1 MSGPRALAPREVL
14 CVTFCLRGGYA
25 RANVRG
31 VMFTLTLDPP
41 EVSPRLAVIT
51 IDRPGEKVNTIAPAA
66 LEEVEQQF
74 ATIEATPGL
83 AGIIL
88 ISGKPDSFIAGADVE
103 VFAAAKERREI
114 EGFARR
120 GHEVLA
126 RVAAAKV
133 PIVAAIHGACL
144 GAGLELTLAC
154 TYRICTDSP
163 KTVLALPEVMLG
175 LFPGGGGVSRLPRL
189 VGLREALDMI
199 LTGRNIRPRAA
210 RRMGLVDQVVP
221 EEALLSAAR
230 AAAAKLAAGKLQPRL
245 HPKGDLVR
253 AVLERNPLGRSV
265 VFRQARKTVERKTFG
280 LYPAPLV
287 ALDVIEKG
295 LGLPLDEALKLEPP
309 AFAELA
315 TGATSRSLVSL
326 FRRSNALKKQP
337 VHDGDG
343 NKVEGA
349 EIHRLGMVGGG
360 FMGADIA
367 VVSAEKGIET
377 RIRDI
382 SAEPLA
388 KALAHC
394 KAHFDRRARSVGE
407 RHVFKARSRVSGGL
421 DLTGFST
428 MDLIIEAVPE
438 VLALKQDVFAQLEVM
453 VPRTTIL
460 ASNTSALPIT
470 RIAERLQ
477 HRDRVIGLHFFSPVS
492 KMPLLEIVKTADTSP
507 QTLATCLR
515 YAAQIG
521 KTPIVV
527 NDGPGFYTTRVLG
540 FYLMAALEM
549 VQAGHSIEA
558 VDRGARMVGW
568 PVGPITLLDEVG
580 IDVGAKV
587 SKTLA
592 AAFPERIS
600 VPPTVD
606 QFLAEKR
613 FGRKSGRGF
622 YAYPPEQRGL
632 LARKARKHVDPAVY
646 DYFAGRAAIS
656 GEGSPEELGERLT
669 LIAAMEAVRC
679 LESGILQSPRDGDI
693 GAVFGFGYPP
703 MRGGPFRHIDALGP
717 GAVLTRLAVLRERHG
732 EAYAAPELLV
742 RLAREGKNFS
752 SLNGGLEGDHA

>member
-1 MSGPRALAPREVL
+1 
-14 CVTFCLRGGYA
+14 
-25 RANVRG
+25 
-31 VMFTLTLDPP
+31 MFTLTLDPP
-41 EVSPRLAVIT
+41 EVSPRLAIIT

-66 LEEVEQQF
+66 LEQVEQQF
-74 ATIEATPGL
+74 AEIENTPGL
-83 AGIIL
+83 AGIVL
-88 ISGKPDSFIAGADVE
+88 ISGKPDTFIAGADVE
-103 VFAAAKERREI
+103 VFATAKERRDVEAF
-114 EGFARR
+114 GRR

-126 RVAAAKV
+126 RIAAAKV

-154 TYRICTDSP
+154 TYRIATDSP
-163 KTVLALPEVMLG
+163 KTVLALPEVQLG

-189 VGLREALDMI
+189 IGLREALDMI

-210 RRMGLVDQVVP
+210 KRMGLVDQVVA
-221 EEALLSAAR
+221 EESLLPAAR

-245 HPKGDLVR
+245 HPKGDVMR
-253 AVLERNPLGRSV
+253 ALLEHNPLGRSI
-265 VFRQARKTVERKTFG
+265 VFRQARKTIEKKTFG

-287 ALDVIEKG
+287 ALDLIEKG
-295 LGLPLDEALKLEPP
+295 LRLPLDEALKLEPP

-315 TGATSRSLVSL
+315 AGATSRSLVSL

-337 VHDGDG
+337 VFDADGAR
-343 NKVEGA
+343 VEGA
-349 EIHRLGMVGGG
+349 EIRRLGMVGGG

-382 SAEPLA
+382 AAEPLG

-394 KAHFDRRARSVGE
+394 KAHFDRKARSVGE

-421 DLTGFST
+421 DLTGFNT

-438 VLALKQDVFAQLEVM
+438 VLSLKQEVFAQLEVM

-470 RIAERLQ
+470 RIAERMQ

-492 KMPLLEIVKTADTSP
+492 KMPLLEIVKTAETSP

-587 SKTLA
+587 SKTMA
-592 AAFPERIS
+592 AAFPDRIK
-600 VPPTVD
+600 VPDTVD

-613 FGRKSGRGF
+613 LGRKSGRGF
-622 YAYPPEQRGL
+622 YAYPTEKRGL
-632 LARKARKHVDPAVY
+632 LARKARKHVDPGVY
-646 DYFAGRAAIS
+646 GYFAGRQAIAQ
-656 GEGSPEELGERLT
+656 EGNPEELGERLT

-732 EAYAAPELLV
+732 DAYAAPELLV
-742 RLAREGKNFS
+742 RLAREGKNFA
-752 SLNGGLEGDHA
+752 SLGSPEGDHA

>member
-1 MSGPRALAPREVL
+1 
-14 CVTFCLRGGYA
+14 
-25 RANVRG
+25 
-31 VMFTLTLDPP
+31 MFTLTLDPP
-41 EVSPRLAVIT
+41 EVSPRLAIIT

-66 LEEVEQQF
+66 LEQVEQQF
-74 ATIEATPGL
+74 AEIESTPGL
-83 AGIIL
+83 AGIVL
-88 ISGKPDSFIAGADVE
+88 ISGKPDTFIAGADVE
-103 VFAAAKERREI
+103 VFATAKERREI
-114 EGFARR
+114 EAFGRR

-144 GAGLELTLAC
+144 GAGLELALAC
-154 TYRICTDSP
+154 TYRIATDSP

-210 RRMGLVDQVVP
+210 KRMGLVDQVVA
-221 EEALLSAAR
+221 EESLMPAARSAAAR
-230 AAAAKLAAGKLQPRL
+230 LAAGKLQPRT
-245 HPKGDLVR
+245 HPKGDVMRTL
-253 AVLERNPLGRSV
+253 LEHNPLGRSV

-287 ALDVIEKG
+287 ALDLIEKG
-295 LGLPLDEALKLEPP
+295 LRLPLAEALKLEPP

-337 VHDGDG
+337 VFDADGER
-343 NKVEGA
+343 VEGA
-349 EIHRLGMVGGG
+349 EIGRLGMVGGG

-382 SAEPLA
+382 SAEPLG

-394 KAHFDRRARSVGE
+394 KAHFDRKARSIGE

-421 DLTGFST
+421 DLTGFNT

-438 VLALKQDVFAQLEVM
+438 VLTLKQEVFAQLEVM
-453 VPRTTIL
+453 VPRNTIL

-492 KMPLLEIVKTADTSP
+492 KMPLLEIVKTAETSP

-587 SKTLA
+587 SKTMA
-592 AAFPERIS
+592 AAFPDRIK
-600 VPPTVD
+600 VPDTVD
-606 QFLAEKR
+606 QFLTEKR
-613 FGRKSGRGF
+613 LGRKSGRGF
-622 YAYPPEQRGL
+622 YVYPTEKRGL
-632 LARKARKHVDPAVY
+632 LARRARKHVDPGVY
-646 DYFAGRAAIS
+646 GYFAGRQAIAE
-656 GEGSPEELGERLT
+656 EGNPEELGERLT

-679 LESGILQSPRDGDI
+679 LESGVLQSPRDGDI

-732 EAYAAPELLV
+732 DAYAAPELLV
-742 RLAREGKNFS
+742 RLAREGKNFA
-752 SLNGGLEGDHA
+752 SLGSPEGDHA

>member
-1 MSGPRALAPREVL
+1 
-14 CVTFCLRGGYA
+14 
-25 RANVRG
+25 
-31 VMFTLTLDPP
+31 MFTLTLDPP

-51 IDRPGEKVNTIAPAA
+51 IDRAGEKVNTITPEA
-66 LEEVEQQF
+66 LAEVEQQF
-74 ATIEATPGL
+74 ASIEATPGL

-88 ISGKPDSFIAGADVE
+88 ISGKRDNFIAGADVE
-103 VFAAAKERREI
+103 VFAHAKDRREI
-114 EGFARR
+114 EGFGRR

-126 RVAAAKV
+126 RIAGARV

-144 GAGLELTLAC
+144 GAGLELALAC
-154 TYRICTDSP
+154 TYRVCSDSP

-175 LFPGGGGVSRLPRL
+175 LFPGGGGVTRLPRL

-210 RRMGLVDQVVP
+210 RRMGLVDQVVA
-221 EEALLSAAR
+221 EEALLPAAR
-230 AAAAKLAAGKLQPRL
+230 AAAGKLAAGKLQPHLQPR
-245 HPKGDLVR
+245 GDVVR
-253 AVLERNPLGRSV
+253 TLLEKNPLGRSL

-287 ALDVIEKG
+287 ALDIIEKG
-295 LGLPLDEALKLEPP
+295 LGLPLEEALKLEPP

-315 TGATSRSLVSL
+315 VGETSRSLVSL

-337 VHDGDG
+337 VLDAAGAR
-343 NKVEGA
+343 VEGA
-349 EIHRLGMVGGG
+349 EVRRLGMVGGG

-382 SAEPLA
+382 AADPLA

-421 DLTGFST
+421 DLTGFNT

-438 VLALKQDVFAQLEVM
+438 ALGLKQDVFAQLEAM

-460 ASNTSALPIT
+460 ASNTSALPIGA
-470 RIAERLQ
+470 IAERLV
-477 HRDRVIGLHFFSPVS
+477 HKDRVIGLHFFSPVS
-492 KMPLLEIVKTADTSP
+492 KMPLLEIVKTPHTSP

-592 AAFPERIS
+592 AAFPERIH
-600 VPPTVD
+600 VPDTVD

-613 FGRKSGRGF
+613 FGRKTGRGF
-622 YAYPPEQRGL
+622 YVYPPEQRGL
-632 LARKARKHVDPAVY
+632 LARRERKHIDPAVY
-646 DYFAGRAAIS
+646 GYFAGRQAIAEES
-656 GEGSPEELGERLT
+656 HPEELGERLT
-669 LIAAMEAVRC
+669 LIAALEAVRC
-679 LESGILQSPRDGDI
+679 LEAGIVQSSRDGDI

-703 MRGGPFRHIDALGP
+703 MRGGPFRHLDAMGP

-732 EAYAAPELLV
+732 ATYNAPELLV
-742 RLAREGKNFS
+742 RLAREGKNFTS
-752 SLNGGLEGDHA
+752 FDIGQGDHA

>member
-1 MSGPRALAPREVL
+1 
-14 CVTFCLRGGYA
+14 
-25 RANVRG
+25 
-31 VMFTLTLDPP
+31 MFTLTLDPP

-66 LEEVEQQF
+66 LAEVERQF
-74 ATIEATPGL
+74 AEIEATPGL
-83 AGIIL
+83 AGIVL
-88 ISGKPDSFIAGADVE
+88 ISGKPDTFIAGADVE
-103 VFAAAKERREI
+103 VFATAKERREI
-114 EGFARR
+114 EGFGRR
-120 GHEVLA
+120 GHEVLG
-126 RVAAAKV
+126 RIAAAKV

-144 GAGLELTLAC
+144 GAGLELALAC
-154 TYRICTDSP
+154 TWRVCTDSP

-189 VGLREALDMI
+189 IGLREALDMI

-210 RRMGLVDQVVP
+210 KKMGLVDQVVA
-221 EEALLSAAR
+221 EEALLPAAR

-245 HPKGDLVR
+245 HPKGDVVR
-253 AVLERNPLGRSV
+253 TLLEKNPLGRSV
-265 VFRQARKTVERKTFG
+265 VLRTARKTIERKTFG

-287 ALDVIEKG
+287 ALDLVERG
-295 LGLPLDEALKLEPP
+295 LSLPLEQALAQEPP

-315 TGATSRSLVSL
+315 VGETSRSLVSL
-326 FRRSNALKKQP
+326 FRRSNELKKQR
-337 VHDGDG
+337 VYEDDGRV
-343 NKVEGA
+343 VEGA
-349 EIHRLGMVGGG
+349 EVTRLGMVGGG

-382 SAEPLA
+382 AAEPLG
-388 KALAHC
+388 KALAHA
-394 KAHFDRRARSVGE
+394 KAHFDRRARSLGE

-421 DLTGFST
+421 DLTGFGT

-438 VLALKQDVFAQLEVM
+438 VLGLKQDVFAQLEAM
-453 VPRTTIL
+453 TPRTTIL
-460 ASNTSALPIT
+460 ASNTSALPIG
-470 RIAERLQ
+470 RIAERLTAK
-477 HRDRVIGLHFFSPVS
+477 DRVIGLHFFSPVS
-492 KMPLLEIVKTADTSP
+492 KMPLLEIVKTPETSA
-507 QTLATCLR
+507 QTLATCLK

-592 AAFPERIS
+592 EAFPQRIT

-613 FGRKSGRGF
+613 FGRKTGRGF
-622 YAYPPEQRGL
+622 YVYPADKKSLLGRRG
-632 LARKARKHVDPAVY
+632 KKQVDPQVY
-646 DYFAGRAAIS
+646 DYFAGRTAIA
-656 GEGSPEELGERLT
+656 GEDSPEELGERLT
-669 LIAAMEAVRC
+669 LIAALEAVRC
-679 LESGILQSPRDGDI
+679 LEAGILQSPRDGDI

-703 MRGGPFRHIDALGP
+703 MRGGPFRHIDSLGP
-717 GAVLTRLAVLRERHG
+717 GAVLTRVAGLRERYG
-732 EAYAAPELLV
+732 DAYAAPELLV
-742 RLAREGKNFS
+742 RLAREGKNFAS
-752 SLNGGLEGDHA
+752 MNRGPAADDASVGKETA

>member
-1 MSGPRALAPREVL
+1 
-14 CVTFCLRGGYA
+14 
-25 RANVRG
+25 
-31 VMFTLTLDPP
+31 MFTLTLDPP

-66 LEEVEQQF
+66 LEQVEQQF
-74 ATIEATPGL
+74 REIEATPGL
-83 AGIIL
+83 AGIVL
-88 ISGKPDSFIAGADVE
+88 ISGKPDTFIAGADVE
-103 VFAAAKERREI
+103 VFATAKERREI
-114 EGFARR
+114 EAFGRR

-144 GAGLELTLAC
+144 GAGLELALAC
-154 TYRICTDSP
+154 TYRIATDSP

-210 RRMGLVDQVVP
+210 KRMGLVDQVVA
-221 EEALLSAAR
+221 EEALLPAAR
-230 AAAAKLAAGKLQPRL
+230 AAAAQLATGKLQPRQ
-245 HPKGDLVR
+245 HPKGDFMR
-253 AVLERNPLGRSV
+253 ALLEGNPLGRSV
-265 VFRQARKTVERKTFG
+265 VFRQARKTVERKTLG

-287 ALDVIEKG
+287 ALDLIEKG
-295 LGLPLDEALKLEPP
+295 LGLPLEEALKLETP

-337 VHDGDG
+337 VFDVEGDR
-343 NKVEGA
+343 VEGA
-349 EIHRLGMVGGG
+349 EIRRLGMVGGG

-382 SAEPLA
+382 AVEPLG

-421 DLTGFST
+421 DLTGFGT

-438 VLALKQDVFAQLEVM
+438 VLTLKQEVFAQLEVM

-492 KMPLLEIVKTADTSP
+492 KMPLLEIVKTAETSP

-587 SKTLA
+587 SKTMA
-592 AAFPERIS
+592 AAFPDRIK
-600 VPPTVD
+600 VPDTVD
-606 QFLAEKR
+606 QFLTEKR
-613 FGRKSGRGF
+613 LGRKSGRGF
-622 YAYPPEQRGL
+622 YVYPPEQRGL
-632 LARKARKHVDPAVY
+632 LARKARKHVDPRVY
-646 DYFAGRAAIS
+646 AYFSGRQAIAE
-656 GEGSPEELGERLT
+656 EGNPEELGERLT

-732 EAYAAPELLV
+732 DVYAAPELLV
-742 RLAREGKNFS
+742 RLAREGKNFAS
-752 SLNGGLEGDHA
+752 MAPAVGSPEGEHA

>member
-1 MSGPRALAPREVL
+1 
-14 CVTFCLRGGYA
+14 
-25 RANVRG
+25 
-31 VMFTLTLDPP
+31 TLTLDPP

-51 IDRPGEKVNTIAPAA
+51 IDRPGEKVNTISPEA
-66 LEEVEQQF
+66 LAEVEQQF
-74 ATIEATPGL
+74 AAIEATPGL

-88 ISGKPDSFIAGADVE
+88 ISGKRDGFIAGADVE
-103 VFAAAKERREI
+103 VFAHAKERREI
-114 EGFARR
+114 EGFGRR

-126 RVAAAKV
+126 RIAAAKV

-144 GAGLELTLAC
+144 GAGLELALAC
-154 TYRICTDSP
+154 TWRVCTDSP

-175 LFPGGGGVSRLPRL
+175 LFPGGGGVTRLPRL

-210 RRMGLVDQVVP
+210 KRMGLVDQVVA
-221 EEALLSAAR
+221 EEALLPAAR
-230 AAAAKLAAGKLQPRL
+230 AAAGKLAAGKLQPRL
-245 HPKGDLVR
+245 HPRGDVVR
-253 AVLERNPLGRSV
+253 TLLEKNPLGRSV
-265 VFRQARKTVERKTFG
+265 VFRQARKSVEKKTFG

-287 ALDVIEKG
+287 ALDLIEKG

-315 TGATSRSLVSL
+315 VGETSRSLVSL

-337 VHDGDG
+337 VFDAGG
-343 NKVEGA
+343 ARVEGA
-349 EIHRLGMVGGG
+349 EIRRLGMVGGG

-382 SAEPLA
+382 AAEPLA

-421 DLTGFST
+421 DLTGYGT

-438 VLALKQDVFAQLEVM
+438 SLGLKQDVFAQLEAM
-453 VPRTTIL
+453 VPSTTIL
-460 ASNTSALPIT
+460 ASNTSALPIGG
-470 RIAERLQ
+470 IAEHLI
-477 HRDRVIGLHFFSPVS
+477 HKDRVIGLHFFSPVS
-492 KMPLLEIVKTADTSP
+492 KMPLLEIVKTPHTSA

-587 SKTLA
+587 SRTLA
-592 AAFPERIS
+592 AAFPERIR
-600 VPPTVD
+600 VPDTVD

-613 FGRKSGRGF
+613 FGRKTGRGF
-622 YAYPPEQRGL
+622 YMYPAEKKGL
-632 LARKARKHVDPAVY
+632 LARRGHKQIDPGVY
-646 DYFAGRAAIS
+646 NYFAGRQAIAE
-656 GEGSPEELGERLT
+656 EGHPEELGERLT
-669 LIAAMEAVRC
+669 LIAALEAVRC
-679 LESGILQSPRDGDI
+679 LEAGILQSPRDGDI

-703 MRGGPFRHIDALGP
+703 MRGGPFRHLDSLGA

-732 EAYAAPELLV
+732 DAYNAPELLV
-742 RLAREGKNFS
+742 RLAREGKNFAS
-752 SLNGGLEGDHA
+752 MDIVEGDHA

>member
-1 MSGPRALAPREVL
+1 
-14 CVTFCLRGGYA
+14 
-25 RANVRG
+25 
-31 VMFTLTLDPP
+31 MFTLTLDPP

-51 IDRPGEKVNTIAPAA
+51 IDRAGEKVNTIAPDA
-66 LEEVEQQF
+66 LEEVERKF
-74 ATIEATPGL
+74 AEIEATPGL
-83 AGIIL
+83 AGVVL
-88 ISGKPDSFIAGADVE
+88 ISGKPDTFIAGADVE
-103 VFAAAKERREI
+103 VFATAKERKDI
-114 EGFARR
+114 EAFGRR
-120 GHEVLA
+120 GHEILQRMA
-126 RVAAAKV
+126 DAKL

-154 TYRICTDSP
+154 TYRVCTDSP

-189 VGLREALDMI
+189 IGLREALDMI

-210 RRMGLVDQVVP
+210 KKMGLVDQVVA
-221 EEALLSAAR
+221 EEALLPAAR
-230 AAAAKLAAGKLQPRL
+230 AAAAKLAAGKLQPRVA
-245 HPKGDLVR
+245 PRTDVVR
-253 AVLERNPLGRSV
+253 ALLEKNPLGRSV
-265 VFRQARKTVERKTFG
+265 VFRQARKTIEKKTFG

-287 ALDVIEKG
+287 ALDLVEKG
-295 LGLPLDEALKLEPP
+295 LALPLAEALKQEPP

-315 TGATSRSLVSL
+315 TGDTSKSLVSL
-326 FRRSNALKKQP
+326 FRRSNALKKQRVFDDAGQP
-337 VHDGDG
+337 VA
-343 NKVEGA
+343 GA
-349 EIHRLGMVGGG
+349 EVSRLGMVGGG

-382 SAEPLA
+382 AAEPLG

-394 KAHFDRRARSVGE
+394 RAHFDRRARSVGE

-421 DLTGFST
+421 DLTGFAT

-438 VLALKQDVFAQLEVM
+438 HLGLKQDVFAQLEAM
-453 VPRTTIL
+453 CPRTTIL
-460 ASNTSALPIT
+460 ASNTSALPIAS
-470 RIAERLQ
+470 IAEKLTTK
-477 HRDRVIGLHFFSPVS
+477 DRVIGLHFFSPVS
-492 KMPLLEIVKTADTSP
+492 KMPLLEIVRTPDTSAR
-507 QTLATCLR
+507 TLATCLK
-515 YAAQIG
+515 YANQIG

-592 AAFPERIS
+592 AAFPGRIT

-606 QFLAEKR
+606 QFLVEKR
-613 FGRKSGRGF
+613 FGRKTGRGF
-622 YAYPPEQRGL
+622 YVYPEERKGL
-632 LARKARKHVDPAVY
+632 LARRGRKQVDPQVY
-646 DYFAGRAAIS
+646 SYFAGRTPVAD
-656 GEGSPEELGERLT
+656 EGSPEELGERLT
-669 LIAAMEAVRC
+669 LIAALEAVRC
-679 LESGILQSPRDGDI
+679 LEAGILQCPRDGDI

-703 MRGGPFRHIDALGP
+703 MRGGPFRHIDALGL
-717 GAVLTRLAVLRERHG
+717 GAVITRASGLRERHG
-732 EAYAAPELLV
+732 DAFEVPELM
-742 RLAREGKNFS
+742 RKLAREGKNFA
-752 SLNGGLEGDHA
+752 SLNNFAEQPGESA

>member
-1 MSGPRALAPREVL
+1 
-14 CVTFCLRGGYA
+14 
-25 RANVRG
+25 
-31 VMFTLTLDPP
+31 MFTLTLDPP
-41 EVSPRLAVIT
+41 EVSPRLAIIT

-66 LEEVEQQF
+66 LEQVDLQF
-74 ATIEATPGL
+74 ADIEATPGL
-83 AGIIL
+83 AGIVL

-103 VFAAAKERREI
+103 VFATAKERRDI
-114 EGFARR
+114 EAFGKR

-126 RVAAAKV
+126 RIAAAKV

-199 LTGRNIRPRAA
+199 LTGRNVRPRAA
-210 RRMGLVDQVVP
+210 KRMGLVDQVVP
-221 EEALLSAAR
+221 EEALMSAAR
-230 AAAAKLAAGKLQPRL
+230 AAASKLAAGKLQPRL
-245 HPKGDLVR
+245 HPKGDFMRTL
-253 AVLERNPLGRSV
+253 LERNPLGRSV

-287 ALDVIEKG
+287 ALDLIEKG
-295 LGLPLDEALKLEPP
+295 LGLPLEEALKLEPP

-315 TGATSRSLVSL
+315 TGSTSRSLVSL

-337 VHDGDG
+337 VFDAEGDR
-343 NKVEGA
+343 VEGA
-349 EIHRLGMVGGG
+349 EVHRLGMVGGG

-382 SAEPLA
+382 AAEPLG

-394 KAHFDRRARSVGE
+394 KAHFDRKARSVGE

-421 DLTGFST
+421 DLTGFGT

-438 VLALKQDVFAQLEVM
+438 VLTLKQEVFAQLEAM
-453 VPRTTIL
+453 VPRNTIL

-492 KMPLLEIVKTADTSP
+492 KMPLLEIVKTAETSP

-587 SKTLA
+587 SKTMA
-592 AAFPERIS
+592 AAFPDRIK
-600 VPPTVD
+600 VPDTVD
-606 QFLAEKR
+606 QFLTEKR
-613 FGRKSGRGF
+613 LGRKSGRGF
-622 YAYPPEQRGL
+622 YVYPAEKRGL
-632 LARKARKHVDPAVY
+632 LARKARKHVDPGVY
-646 DYFAGRAAIS
+646 GYFAGRQAIAE
-656 GEGSPEELGERLT
+656 EGNSEELGERLT

-732 EAYAAPELLV
+732 DAYAAPELLV
-742 RLAREGKNFS
+742 RLAREGKNFA
-752 SLNGGLEGDHA
+752 SLGSPEGDHA